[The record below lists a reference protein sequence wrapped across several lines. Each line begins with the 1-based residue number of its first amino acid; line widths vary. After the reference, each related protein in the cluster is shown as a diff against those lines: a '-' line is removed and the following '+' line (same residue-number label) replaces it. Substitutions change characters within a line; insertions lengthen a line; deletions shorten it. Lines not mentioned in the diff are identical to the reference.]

1 MIDRIALIFIQ
12 LYSVKIYILQTV
24 KMSLLNV
31 LVRTKSQ
38 TLVNNN
44 ISKMCQERRIIN
56 KLSASYIILVLTFLH
71 LSTHNVCNAIPPVIQ
86 NTTTFSN
93 DNILVSDILSNTRT
107 IKDEW
112 LQEES
117 LQDDPENISSTT
129 PSTYLDHKGLFC
141 GARLS
146 DLVNLNV
153 TAR

>member
-1 MIDRIALIFIQ
+1 
-12 LYSVKIYILQTV
+12 
-24 KMSLLNV
+24 MSLSNV

-38 TLVNNN
+38 TLVNNI
-44 ISKMCQERRIIN
+44 ISKMCQERRIIH
-56 KLSASYIILVLTFLH
+56 KLSASYIILLLTFLH

-117 LQDDPENISSTT
+117 LQDDPDNISSST